1 MKQNCAFHK
10 FYIFNTFFKTSDWL
24 YVSSL
29 VVMVEP
35 YLCDLH
41 TLYMLTHKTCQSTL
55 RYPVVLVLKP
65 LAAFQEKW
73 LSQPFKGLKKDS
85 NFKIILRRE
94 LGQAFYNYSSLPDAY
109 VIHFLCLYKI
119 THIFPNNL
127 KDSCFLLWV
136 HYCLEWPKWIKSLKI
151 VGEWGSKFCEGL
163 AQS

>member
-1 MKQNCAFHK
+1 M
-10 FYIFNTFFKTSDWL
+10 NTILNFWL
-24 YVSSL
+24 ALRLKSCCHGLSHIHVTCI
-29 VVMVEP
+29 P
-35 YLCDLH
+35 FACQRF
-41 TLYMLTHKTCQSTL
+41 KTCQSTL

-119 THIFPNNL
+119 THKFPNNL
-127 KDSCFLLWV
+127 KDSFFLHWV
-136 HYCLEWPKWIKSLKI
+136 HNCVWYCSILEL
-151 VGEWGSKFCEGL
+151 
-163 AQS
+163 